1 MLLTNLV
8 DLYVKKLNAAGINN
22 SLEEIRLMI
31 QETLNIDLSTQLME
45 KNLTLNKT
53 QEKLIKECLDRRLKR
68 EPLDIILNKKTL
80 ANFARVM

>member
-53 QEKLIKECLDRRLKR
+53 QE
-68 EPLDIILNKKTL
+68 N
-80 ANFARVM
+80 